1 MTRRLLL
8 AVLLAAAAMSIASA
22 GAEPPPPKHASFP
35 FLDAKGEPVVRSG
48 RAVSTMR
55 TCGVCHD
62 TEYISDHCY
71 HADAGAE
78 RQVRAGQAASGRE
91 WDVGSGLFGR
101 WDSLNYGP
109 HGPNLDVKQWIAWAG
124 GRHVGGGPARSVGV
138 ELDCF
143 LCHLPAPDRTARRN
157 ELRGG
162 NYEWAATA
170 TLASTGVVKKTSA
183 GWQWDA
189 KSFDAA
195 GVFLHDAVRPRVSSI
210 ANCGACHG
218 FTHTSEKPLVFPYG
232 AWDMG
237 LETKGQIFS
246 AQRIKD
252 SGLNLKG
259 KETLSRS
266 FDIHAE
272 RLLQCSNCHNV
283 LNNPAYFSGVARDK
297 PRHLLFEPR
306 RLSPTEYL
314 RRPLHQ
320 LANGHTPQGT
330 GARAFDGT
338 MRRCENCHDAAVG
351 HDWLPNLQRHLNALH
366 CETCHIPHV
375 YASAREQ
382 TDWTLPTLDGKARI
396 GYRGVEGDPRSST
409 SLIEGYQPIIL
420 PRIELDGKRKWTP
433 HNLLAVW
440 YWIAGDP
447 PAPVDLPLL
456 TKALF
461 QEGNIHPDIKKA
473 LDANG
478 DGVVEDSEWR
488 LDSPA
493 KTEAVRVRLEAL
505 GLRGPRIRG
514 EIQPYSL
521 HHGVAGG
528 QWAIRNCRECH
539 DRESRL
545 SAAME
550 LAPYVPGGAMPE
562 RVGDAN
568 VEWSGRLF
576 RDEAGRL
583 LYEPATAGLHVLGK
597 DHWRWGDWL
606 GLLTVLAVALA
617 VVVHGGLR
625 IRAARKAR

>member
-1 MTRRLLL
+1 MTPRFLL
-8 AVLLAAAAMSIASA
+8 AVLIAMVGTGVAPVAADL
-22 GAEPPPPKHASFP
+22 PKPLHPTFP
-35 FLDAKGEPVVRSG
+35 ILDAKGEPVSRG
-48 RAVSTMR
+48 GQALSTAR
-55 TCGVCHD
+55 TCGACHD
-62 TEYISDHCY
+62 TEYIASHCY
-71 HADAGAE
+71 HADVGAG
-78 RQVRAGQAASGRE
+78 QPVRTGQAASGRE
-91 WDVGSGLFGR
+91 WDIGPGLFGR

-109 HGPNLDVKQWIAWAG
+109 HGPSLDVKKWIAWAA
-124 GRHVGGGPARSVGV
+124 GRHVGGGPARSAGV
-138 ELDCF
+138 ELNCF
-143 LCHLPAPDRTARRN
+143 LCHLPAPDRVAWRS
-157 ELRGG
+157 ELREGH
-162 NYEWAATA
+162 YEWAATA
-170 TLASTGVVKKTSA
+170 TLVSTGIVKKTSA

-189 KSFDAA
+189 KAFDDKGA
-195 GVFLHDAVRPRVSSI
+195 FLGDALRPRVSSV
-210 ANCGACHG
+210 ANCAACHG
-218 FTHTSEKPLVFPYG
+218 LAHTSEKPLVFPQG
-232 AWDMG
+232 LWDLG

-246 AQRIKD
+246 AQRLKD

-266 FDIHAE
+266 FDTHAE
-272 RLLQCSNCHNV
+272 RLLQCSNCHNTV
-283 LNNPAYFSGVARDK
+283 NNPTFFSGVARDK
-297 PRHLLFEPR
+297 PRHLIFEPR
-306 RLSPTEYL
+306 RLSPGEYL
-314 RRPLHQ
+314 TRPNHQ

-330 GARAFDGT
+330 GARPFDGT
-338 MRRCENCHDAAVG
+338 MRRCEHCHDAAVG
-351 HDWLPNLQRHLNALH
+351 HDWLPNLQRHLDALH

-375 YASAREQ
+375 YAPAREQ

-396 GYRGVEGDPRSST
+396 RYRGVEGDPRSSA
-409 SLIEGYQPIIL
+409 SLIEGYRPIIL

-433 HNLLAVW
+433 HNLLTTW

-456 TKALF
+456 AKALF
-461 QEGNIHPDIKKA
+461 QDGNIHPDIRKA

-478 DGVVEDSEWR
+478 DGVVEASEWR
-488 LDSPA
+488 LDTSA
-493 KTEAVRVRLEAL
+493 KTEAVRARLEAL
-505 GLRGPRIRG
+505 GLRDPRIRG

-528 QWAIRNCRECH
+528 QWAIRSCRECH

-545 SAAME
+545 SAAIE
-550 LAPYVPGGAMPE
+550 LAPYVPGDAIPE

-568 VEWSGRLF
+568 VEWDGRLF

-597 DHWRWGDWL
+597 DRWRLGDWL